1 MGKSYIRFGLLEI
14 ENRIM
19 DKELKKKSNRI
30 SQIRFFKKRKLY
42 LAALKFIQ
50 RLYNHRPPGMQPAQ
64 VRHLHIR
71 IASILQ
77 LPWGWTDDDLKRANN
92 MLRKLERQT
101 YAVKYDDF
109 SGNYQNLLTAVLEP
123 LQTFA
128 GTVQER
134 ADVVA
139 EAMFAVGMEL
149 NAIFGDKRPEVAMA
163 LLFALAVGRA
173 PFAKWVPDAL
183 VDFILEHFRQDECV
197 HICNTL
203 YDKLAEDLQVINN
216 GKLEEVAAEEPEE
229 IVVGV
234 K

>member
-1 MGKSYIRFGLLEI
+1 MNQNKTFR
-14 ENRIM
+14 
-19 DKELKKKSNRI
+19 
-30 SQIRFFKKRKLY
+30 KKRNVGYQARLYKRRMLY

-50 RLYNHRPPGMQPAQ
+50 RLYTHRPAGMQPAQ
-64 VRHLHIR
+64 LHHLHIR

-77 LPWGWTDDDLKRANN
+77 LPWAWSDAELHRAHS

-109 SGNYQNLLTAVLEP
+109 SGNYQNLLAAVLEP

-149 NAIFGDKRPEVAMA
+149 NAVYGDKRPKVAMA

-183 VDFILEHFRQDECV
+183 VDFVLEHFRQDECI

-203 YDKLAEDLQVINN
+203 YDKLAKDLQVMND
-216 GKLEEVAAEEPEE
+216 GKLDEVAAEEPEE